1 MHCRLNPN
9 LGSDNEN
16 TMTYFFLNNE
26 EKVDVM
32 VRKSPHLPPTAK
44 QKMRHWN
51 FSPFNVTPFWTAH
64 WVVFLSLRPKIK
76 MSVAPELYKHFF

>member
-32 VRKSPHLPPTAK
+32 VRKSPHHPPTAK
-44 QKMRHWN
+44 QKMRH
-51 FSPFNVTPFWTAH
+51 
-64 WVVFLSLRPKIK
+64 
-76 MSVAPELYKHFF
+76 

>member
-32 VRKSPHLPPTAK
+32 VRKSPHLPPPPNKKCAIETFPLLMSLLSE
-44 QKMRHWN
+44 QPIEM
-51 FSPFNVTPFWTAH
+51 S
-64 WVVFLSLRPKIK
+64 FL
-76 MSVAPELYKHFF
+76 A